1 MFTFLSWEVIFMKRI
16 MKPGILMCSVLA
28 QCALAL
34 ACLTANS
41 TCFFLSYQPD
51 EPACLREMMAHRKE
65 K

>member
-1 MFTFLSWEVIFMKRI
+1 MKRI